1 MTASIRCRKDTGD
14 GLALPLISI
23 GAIRRKRHITRSY
36 LKGFLGEREGSAVS
50 VIRRCALFITIVAG
64 IISVYGF
71 FDIIFGSEDDL
82 THFIPSPEI
91 KLPLLDVKLFKQA
104 ASGRIFVSQAISS
117 H

>member
-64 IISVYGF
+64 IISV
-71 FDIIFGSEDDL
+71 
-82 THFIPSPEI
+82 PEI